1 VKNAKEEKMKKNVW
15 MFVALMMILPA
26 MISIS
31 CAKKQTGS
39 KSSVSDT
46 TSMGSTGGSTLSD
59 AERARIE
66 AERLREEQERKRL
79 ESSSLDRNKFVND
92 DIYFEFDSSALM
104 PEAQRILND
113 KADFLRANQI
123 PRVLI
128 EGHCDDRGTSAYNM
142 ALGQR
147 RADTA
152 KDYLIKLGIST
163 SRLNTISYG
172 EERPLVQGN
181 SEDAWARN
189 RRAHFVIQ

>member
-1 VKNAKEEKMKKNVW
+1 MKKNVW